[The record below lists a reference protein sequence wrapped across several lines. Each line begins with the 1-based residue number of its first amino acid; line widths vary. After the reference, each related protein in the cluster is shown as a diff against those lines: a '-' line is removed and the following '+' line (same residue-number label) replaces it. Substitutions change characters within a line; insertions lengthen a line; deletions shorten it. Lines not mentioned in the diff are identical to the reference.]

1 MVYGDNQDINH
12 RALRVT
18 WSIKLL
24 PGTSFSIDVYPL
36 FIDMEL
42 VTSSA
47 RDSRSAVYFGIV
59 FSCLPTMSRANL
71 MITQRISLL
80 LIIFA

>member
-1 MVYGDNQDINH
+1 
-12 RALRVT
+12 
-18 WSIKLL
+18 
-24 PGTSFSIDVYPL
+24 
-36 FIDMEL
+36 MEL

-71 MITQRISLL
+71 MIAQRISLL
-80 LIIFA
+80 LIIFAQKAEKGFLDRSVISIPNMLTGLVSPS